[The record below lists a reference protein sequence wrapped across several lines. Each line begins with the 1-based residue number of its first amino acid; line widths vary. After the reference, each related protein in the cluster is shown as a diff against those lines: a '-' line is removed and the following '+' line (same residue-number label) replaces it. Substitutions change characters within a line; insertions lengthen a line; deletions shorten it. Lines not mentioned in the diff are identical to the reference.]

1 MKVEVNGERKWQ
13 RCVHKERPF
22 LPHRLLFVDIYQ
34 HLQWLCD
41 SNIIGGLLKKSS
53 VLPTTIQSFHWNR

>member
-1 MKVEVNGERKWQ
+1 MKVEVNGERMWQ

-34 HLQWLCD
+34 HLHCCATATLQVDCYRNTPNYYTIP
-41 SNIIGGLLKKSS
+41 SLK
-53 VLPTTIQSFHWNR
+53 